1 MDQTIRVLV
10 IEREPLFRRGIAS
23 SLETVDGFEVVAT
36 ADARDHALRLLEECT
51 PRVALIGTTIPEAP
65 GVQLAEDIRRHS
77 PSIATIVLSS
87 EESDDE
93 LIAAIRAGASAY
105 CGRSIEE
112 AQLHELIQ
120 RSANGEYVINEQ
132 LLTKPYVT
140 SRVLDQFRG
149 TSQGEGHLTREP
161 MPLTQRELEILGNI
175 SSGLTNAEIGYTL
188 GISAQTVKNHVTA
201 ILRKLGVN
209 DRTQAVVTALRYEWL
224 SIDDVQP
231 STGDGPA
238 RRASNSRSDSDATS
252 PDH

>member
-10 IEREPLFRRGIAS
+10 VEREPLFRRGIAS
-23 SLETVDGFEVVAT
+23 SLEAVECFEVVAT
-36 ADARDHALRLLEECT
+36 TDGRDCALRLLEEST

-65 GVQLAEDIRRHS
+65 GVQLAEEIRRHS
-77 PSIATIVLSS
+77 PSVATVVLSS

-112 AQLHELIQ
+112 AQLHEMIQ

-149 TSQGEGHLTREP
+149 TSPSEARLTRES
-161 MPLTQRELEILGNI
+161 MPLTERELEILRNI
-175 SSGLTNAEIGYTL
+175 SSGLTNAEIGYAL

-209 DRTQAVVTALRYEWL
+209 DRTQAVVTALRFRWL

-231 STGDGPA
+231 SPGGGPA
-238 RRASNSRSDSDATS
+238 SRESGSRPDSDATTAG
-252 PDH
+252 H